1 MIFFK
6 LASPEKITQIYLKS
20 TDKYSSKLHI
30 KNRFDVFQV
39 NRYSTLSLSNNEF
52 DRSKPWQMNEADHS
66 IAVLRV
72 MFDLGLKKKYSA
84 YLCVAPWYCD
94 FNRSLTSTFI
104 DH

>member
-6 LASPEKITQIYLKS
+6 LSSPEKITQIYFKS
-20 TDKYSSKLHI
+20 TDKHSSKLHI

-52 DRSKPWQMNEADHS
+52 DRSKPWQMNEADNS

-72 MFDLGLKKKYSA
+72 MFDLGLKKNIQPIFA
-84 YLCVAPWYCD
+84 LPHGTV
-94 FNRSLTSTFI
+94 TSI
-104 DH
+104 DLLPRLL